1 MNESRSTTTPLPIVG
16 GKQKEAAG
24 NTVAVGAGLGILS
37 IVLGLG
43 LVGVV
48 IGWVW
53 SCHKRREL
61 ITLHE
66 RYSIQIILVT

>member
-1 MNESRSTTTPLPIVG
+1 MNCQPTVG

-24 NTVAVGAGLGILS
+24 NTAAVGAGLGILS
-37 IVLGLG
+37 IVLALG
-43 LVGVV
+43 VVGVV

-61 ITLHE
+61 TTLHE
-66 RYSIQIILVT
+66 R